1 MSSTLVPDP
10 DLPGKLLGLGDN
22 SDDPVTL
29 IWKSLGRNEPPSSL
43 TTLFMTL
50 RVEDSSLFVII
61 QVLVCPSGIPEVLS
75 QSDE

>member
-1 MSSTLVPDP
+1 VSSTLVPDP
-10 DLPGKLLGLGDN
+10 DLPGKLSGLGDN
-22 SDDPVTL
+22 SEGPVTL
-29 IWKSLGRNEPPSSL
+29 IWKSLGRNVPPSSL

-61 QVLVCPSGIPEVLS
+61 QVLVCPSGIPELLS